1 MMRTWARCDPVAEV
15 CDTAN
20 SLPELDKPTL
30 MIRTAVLVKIMG
42 QDGSI

>member
-20 SLPELDKPTL
+20 SLPELDKPRLT
-30 MIRTAVLVKIMG
+30 IRTAILAKIIG
-42 QDGSI
+42 KN